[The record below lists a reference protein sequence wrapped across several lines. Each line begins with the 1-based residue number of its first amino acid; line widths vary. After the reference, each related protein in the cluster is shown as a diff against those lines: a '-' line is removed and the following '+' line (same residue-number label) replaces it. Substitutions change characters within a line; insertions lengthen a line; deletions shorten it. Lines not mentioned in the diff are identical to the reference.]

1 MTPAARPPRPEQID
15 ELTRGLDLPLPA
27 LDEAHLTLIAEVL
40 ALAWTDLA
48 HSQGR
53 TLLQG
58 SEAEINALLATR
70 LGRLLDEHPL
80 WEQLVRCV
88 TRGTETIS
96 FDGTRLESRPD
107 LSIHLSTR
115 TPSFPLLVECKLMD
129 APAGKSIALYCDKG
143 LTRFVDGR
151 YGWAVR
157 EAFMLA
163 YVRDRSTTASCMLP
177 FLESVRGKFNVDGVI
192 SGAAHPSLD
201 IARTAHARSFRYGN
215 RALPGGDPGAIA
227 IWHLWLQ
234 LEKPQGLGPDDEP
247 RAPTRDSGRS
257 IC

>member
-1 MTPAARPPRPEQID
+1 MTSSARTPRPEQIE
-15 ELTRGLDLPLPA
+15 ELTRGLDLPLAA
-27 LDEAHLTLIAEVL
+27 LGEDHLSLIAEVL
-40 ALAWTDLA
+40 ALAWNELVR
-48 HSQGR
+48 SQGR

-58 SEAEINALLATR
+58 SEAEINALLASR
-70 LGRLLDEHPL
+70 LSRMLDENPL

-88 TRGTETIS
+88 TRGTETMS

-129 APAGKSIALYCDKG
+129 APAGRSIALYCDKG

-163 YVRDRSTTASCMLP
+163 YVRDQSTTASCMLP
-177 FLESVRGKFNVDGVI
+177 YLESCRGRFNLDEVR
-192 SGAAHPSLD
+192 SGAVHPALD
-201 IARTAHARSFRYGN
+201 IARTAHARSFRYPH
-215 RALPGGDPGAIA
+215 RAPPGGDPGAIA

-234 LEKPQGLGPDDEP
+234 LERPQGRECESARNIDPVRG
-247 RAPTRDSGRS
+247 
-257 IC
+257 